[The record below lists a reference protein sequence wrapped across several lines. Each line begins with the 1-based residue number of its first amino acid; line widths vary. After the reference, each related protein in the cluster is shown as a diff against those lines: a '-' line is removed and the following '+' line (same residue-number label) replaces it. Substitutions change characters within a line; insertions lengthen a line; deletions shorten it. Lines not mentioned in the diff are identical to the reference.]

1 MDSMS
6 TPPQSGSGSVPLAPS
21 MSFDLFNRSSTSNS
35 FYSPKNHHITHVN
48 KSPLIPK
55 VHSSPSNKENQSSP
69 AKRKLTET
77 GSTGS
82 LSKNEILNAAHRILN
97 KQQSNSQV
105 STTKTS
111 GSNIAAEQVVSGSV
125 KQMKSKF
132 ESAATDTTDNYSS
145 LVMTPRS
152 IIKKFEQ
159 MSRDGLSV
167 HGAAQTPPLA
177 TATGSITTQS
187 SATSLNKQKS
197 QTMGSK
203 SNEEPVPSIFPK
215 LKPIR
220 QEQRQ
225 ATPESSSNSIYTEH
239 IHPKSIIQ
247 KFEQL
252 VKNNAATCPSVN
264 VELVS
269 ETHTNVTTMTKSTSN
284 GTNCSSFVN
293 ENRNSLTYVSSGISE
308 ASNFEEDEVDVD
320 ETMEN
325 NDETF
330 KNNQS
335 EEDAIYEELGNEE
348 HNNSYRSTTQQ
359 EDDEE
364 QNEMSEEE
372 NTSLFESQSSP
383 TDTQNTNEDTYSL
396 SSSYGS
402 YDDDTTTFEQTTDA
416 QSTCE
421 TNSPVRKSP
430 ARPVLSS
437 IREIS
442 DDQSSEPLFSIK
454 EYRKQK
460 KNTNSSGYHRRSSI
474 SANKSREVNG
484 SSNKSVPSKPTAVQ
498 NTTDDA
504 NLKKAKY
511 LERIKVNSEI
521 VCLLG
526 PN

>member
-1 MDSMS
+1 MS
-6 TPPQSGSGSVPLAPS
+6 S
-21 MSFDLFNRSSTSNS
+21 
-35 FYSPKNHHITHVN
+35 
-48 KSPLIPK
+48 
-55 VHSSPSNKENQSSP
+55 
-69 AKRKLTET
+69 
-77 GSTGS
+77 
-82 LSKNEILNAAHRILN
+82 
-97 KQQSNSQV
+97 
-105 STTKTS
+105 KTS
-111 GSNIAAEQVVSGSV
+111 GSNIAAEQVVTGSV

-132 ESAATDTTDNYSS
+132 ESAAADTTDNS

-167 HGAAQTPPLA
+167 HGAALTPPLA
-177 TATGSITTQS
+177 ATVGITTQS
-187 SATSLNKQKS
+187 SATSLTKQRS
-197 QTMGSK
+197 QTMANR

-225 ATPESSSNSIYTEH
+225 VATESSLNSIYSEH

-252 VKNNAATCPSVN
+252 VKNNAVPSPSGGSGN

-308 ASNFEEDEVDVD
+308 ASNFEEDGVDVD

-325 NDETF
+325 NDDTF
-330 KNNQS
+330 KHNQS

-348 HNNSYRSTTQQ
+348 HNNSYRSTTRQD
-359 EDDEE
+359 DDEE
-364 QNEMSEEE
+364 QNDMSEEE
-372 NTSLFESQSSP
+372 DTSLFESQSSP
-383 TDTQNTNEDTYSL
+383 TETQNTNEDTYSL
-396 SSSYGS
+396 SSSYSGPMISKDFDNIDEEEDDEVTDIYGS
-402 YDDDTTTFEQTTDA
+402 YDDETTSFEHTTDA

-421 TNSPVRKSP
+421 PNSPVRKSP

-474 SANKSREVNG
+474 SANKSREVNA
-484 SSNKSVPSKPTAVQ
+484 SSNKSALSKPAAAQ

-511 LERIKVNSEI
+511 LERIKVYSAFL
-521 VCLLG
+521 VF
-526 PN
+526 